1 MTPENLYT
9 KEGFGNFQEEG
20 GTQMPPEMFEGVVQT
35 KTPYE
40 GGLCIFSGTTHLLFI
55 NFPCGHC
62 CSIKTSQM
70 SIILRVYFHVFPDK
84 DRDLCLHQDETLS
97 KPRHPIKV

>member
-1 MTPENLYT
+1 MS
-9 KEGFGNFQEEG
+9 
-20 GTQMPPEMFEGVVQT
+20 PEMFEGVVQT
-35 KTPYE
+35 KKPPE
-40 GGLCIFSGTTHLLFI
+40 GGLYMHSGTTHILFI
-55 NFPCGHC
+55 NFPCGHY

-70 SIILRVYFHVFPDK
+70 SLILRVYFHVFSDK